1 MLIIQIAISFSSNKK
16 LGQEYNSYSHIAAFH
31 FTQSLTKVNFYN
43 SMNCHDF
50 IVMWSSVVLFV
61 LTFAVLGLL
70 LGFAAVYDTNQ
81 EGPMGEAL
89 IHENVTANATQGNQ
103 SGSPNT
109 NEESE

>member
-1 MLIIQIAISFSSNKK
+1 
-16 LGQEYNSYSHIAAFH
+16 
-31 FTQSLTKVNFYN
+31 
-43 SMNCHDF
+43 
-50 IVMWSSVVLFV
+50 MWSSVVLFV